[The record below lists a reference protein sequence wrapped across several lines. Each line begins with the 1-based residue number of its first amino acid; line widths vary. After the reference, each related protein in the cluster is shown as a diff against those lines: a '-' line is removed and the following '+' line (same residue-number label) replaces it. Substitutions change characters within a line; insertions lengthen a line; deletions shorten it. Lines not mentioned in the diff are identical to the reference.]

1 MSLFDL
7 TGKVALVTGATKGIG
22 LGVSRQL
29 AAHGARLILSSRNQS
44 ECDARADEF
53 NAARPGRAPIAA
65 GLACDIEDLD
75 AVERLGKRAIEV
87 FGGVDILVCNA
98 AVLPHI
104 GPSAGTS
111 ADLFNRI
118 LIANI
123 HHNFRLCQAVRAS
136 MANRGGGSIVLI
148 GSMNGHR
155 AAPETMAY
163 SIAKAGVAHMARCLA
178 DEFAVHGI
186 RVNCVAPGLT
196 RSDASRPLWENS
208 QTLASIAN
216 AIPLRRIGEPDD
228 IAGAVV
234 FLSSRAGSYVSG
246 SSLIVDGGQT
256 SLSVQSG
263 ATSGVVD
270 VMHGTSFN

>member
-44 ECDARADEF
+44 DCDARAAEL
-53 NAARPGRAPIAA
+53 NAAAPGPAPIAA
-65 GLACDIEDLD
+65 GLACDIENLD
-75 AVERLGKRAIEV
+75 EVERLAKGAIAV
-87 FGGVDILVCNA
+87 FGGVDILICNA

-104 GPSAGTS
+104 GPSAETS
-111 ADLFNRI
+111 AELFNRI

-123 HHNFRLCQAVRAS
+123 HHNFRLCHAVRAS
-136 MANRGGGSIVLI
+136 MASCGGGSIVLI
-148 GSMNGHR
+148 GSMSGHK

-178 DEFAVHGI
+178 DEFAVDRI

-196 RSDASRPLWENS
+196 RSDASRPLWENA
-208 QTLASIAN
+208 QVLAPITQ

-228 IAGAVV
+228 IAGAVI
-234 FLSSRAGSYVSG
+234 FLSAQAGSYVSG

-256 SLSVQSG
+256 KLSVPSG
-263 ATSGVVD
+263 AAGGVVD
-270 VMHGTSFN
+270 VMQGTSFN